1 MGITDAIGRIVR
13 PSEETNGIVPDV
25 DADAGVHANVH
36 VLPDPAP
43 VEPEAAPTA
52 IEPHLRG
59 AQALGFDELEAT
71 ATIVEAMGLGFHLG
85 SAIERIALSEGD
97 EERGAARLREA
108 VWLIER
114 HMELTGDAETDALAL
129 EAVKVRLDRNGR
141 VIDGLRSLSATVDA
155 LRAGEQPHPGLLDEP
170 KSLSTAPRA
179 TEADAEAAPGK
190 TEAAEEDYPLSR
202 ELAVMA
208 VRSGLILLVLVIVVL
223 VATLASNWH

>member
-13 PSEETNGIVPDV
+13 PSEETNGAAPDV
-25 DADAGVHANVH
+25 AVDAGAHANVH

-43 VEPEAAPTA
+43 VEPEPVSTA
-52 IEPHLRG
+52 IGTQVRG
-59 AQALGFDELEAT
+59 PKAPGFDELEAT

-85 SAIERIALSEGD
+85 SAIERIALSETD
-97 EERGAARLREA
+97 EERGATRLREA

-141 VIDGLRSLSATVDA
+141 IIDGLRSLSATVDA
-155 LRAGEQPHPGLLDEP
+155 LRAGELAHPVVLD
-170 KSLSTAPRA
+170 
-179 TEADAEAAPGK
+179 DAKALPAVEVETGNGSARTDPV
-190 TEAAEEDYPLSR
+190 EEDYPLSR
-202 ELAVMA
+202 ELVVMA